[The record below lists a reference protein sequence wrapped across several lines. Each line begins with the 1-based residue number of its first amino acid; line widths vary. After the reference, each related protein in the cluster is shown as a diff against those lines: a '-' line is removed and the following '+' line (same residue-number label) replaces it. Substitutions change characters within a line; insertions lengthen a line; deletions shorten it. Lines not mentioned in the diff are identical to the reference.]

1 MAGTQNSISSL
12 IAQFLRLQ
20 KNSLEILNGLNE
32 AAVSVNDT
40 VTIEVLDELGLPQNA
55 NIPSYGYLRG
65 EIQRIDNNVKAL
77 AGLGDNSATVRNPD
91 GTYSQV
97 FKVETLK
104 DPPTL
109 TNLPVPNTFYTKD
122 NWFFES
128 FLSPLLYIN
137 INVTGKITDSSDRI
151 SVKRIISNT
160 DTDAK
165 KNYFDTNLKG
175 RNDLTYDQFVNS
187 LTDNGI
193 SYYVDEDI
201 ISLPLRTIRFVGNFG
216 AVSYYDDLVTI
227 TNPNGSTFQE
237 TRRNYKLDTLSYTDT
252 LSNVKDGRSLN
263 VGDRVSTPD
272 GTLYQ
277 ISAVNKDQASI
288 QAIRISGYEP
298 IKLGAGAISIA
309 STDFGPR
316 YVQVNI
322 GYNEREGIF
331 FKTIDDN
338 FNIIGSNW
346 STGVVFYS
354 NELQTKNSS
363 GEIVSLENYYLN
375 DVSDMG
381 KMFIGL
387 AKEKTVPAIQGL
399 QPSTPIIVADN
410 FKVVQVN
417 KQVTDS
423 TSIKVVNDKLQ
434 AKSALKS
441 EIKALDDAINKV
453 KLQLN
458 AGLATS
464 DSLDFQITTSSS
476 STASQTD
483 VSSILGANL
492 TPSAVRLTKNPI
504 GVNVDSLKANLN
516 TLIQQ
521 RVSKVQLYS
530 SLVDEVSTLVTD
542 VPQILTDPKYR
553 VRGFWAIPPP
563 KISSSTG
570 EQAVIQ
576 FSVRYR
582 YLSDSG
588 SAQPSEQIEYLD
600 TDGTKK
606 TGAFSNWTEYKTDIR
621 KKIYDSSKGIYV
633 WVPEVTADSDVQ
645 NINQL
650 DLAITKGEKLEIQVA
665 SISEAGWPNN
675 PLTSDFSASAIVT
688 FPDSLSVTGVSNL
701 VKTNNED
708 SAVVKVQA
716 NLNAQGL
723 PIHLSQQFVSGDKTY
738 VHDTTTIASGFYTGT
753 GAIVNLFDKLIDLQN
768 QINALKAGITQAKG
782 VLEVYIVDSSGNK
795 IKISKGATAN
805 LNAGFYSDIFTNPL
819 TSDAGKIASVTY
831 SIQLFNS
838 QASALELASI
848 IPGGLETRAP
858 SSISSSYPA
867 GYNNNLRYG
876 DPPISITSLT
886 QPQVPTNTSFRQ
898 APPFASSN
906 AYSQYVYPR
915 YKNIGFDQTLYFNP
929 SDTNQPLGSSFTSN
943 YNASYA
949 YDGTIANTSFSISA
963 VYPQNGTILIPYDPQ
978 SANSEYLSVI
988 GATSSNVWSGS
999 FSGSTGGSVLGGGNV
1014 SEFCIDVNHPY
1025 LQYIGSTYQ
1034 YGGTYSS
1041 IVRPNASSGFA
1052 YPPFRHTQCFWGDTT
1067 LSLYWTQQAFRTPI
1081 IFATGATASTEDAMY
1096 ADKLGFSSNDE
1107 YLIGKY
1113 SCGAYLFV
1121 APSSGSALQ
1130 VPGTTSLSTIQ
1141 LTEGDSNAIN
1151 IPLIFQFRTVDKSG
1165 YIGGWRKSGALSN
1178 ITYSKKIGIDIQ
1190 ILNGDSY
1197 SFDIQVT
1204 GAYQNDTLVAPNFD
1218 SGLNA
1223 VNF

>member
-137 INVTGKITDSSDRI
+137 INVTGKISDSSDRI
-151 SVKRIISNT
+151 SMKRIIANT
-160 DTDAK
+160 DTDVK
-165 KNYFDTNLKG
+165 RNYFDLNLKG
-175 RNDLTYDQFVNS
+175 RNDLTYNQFIS
-187 LTDNGI
+187 ALTDNGI

-201 ISLPLRTIRFVGNFG
+201 IDLPLRTIRFVGSFG
-216 AVSYYDDLVTI
+216 VISYYDDLVTV
-227 TNPNGSTFQE
+227 TDQNGNSFQE
-237 TRRNYKLDTLSYTDT
+237 TRRNYKLDTLRYTDT
-252 LSNVKDGRSLN
+252 LSNVKDGRTLDI
-263 VGDRVSTPD
+263 GDRVSTPD

-277 ISAVNKDQASI
+277 ITAVNKDQASI
-288 QAIRISGYEP
+288 QATRISGYEP
-298 IKLGAGAISIA
+298 IKLGAGTISIA

-346 STGVVFYS
+346 STGVVFFS
-354 NELQTKNSS
+354 NELQTKNSN
-363 GEIVSLENYYLN
+363 GEVVTLENYYLN

-381 KMFIGL
+381 KMFVGM
-387 AKEKTVPAIQGL
+387 AKEKPVPAVQGL
-399 QPSTPIIVADN
+399 QPDVPVVVPEN

-441 EIKALDDAINKV
+441 EIDALDDAINKV

-464 DSLDFQITTSSS
+464 DSVDFQLTTAR
-476 STASQTD
+476 ASFSETD
-483 VSSILGANL
+483 VSSVLGANL

-516 TLIQQ
+516 SLIEQ
-521 RVSKVQLYS
+521 RVSKVQLYA
-530 SLVDEVSTLVTD
+530 SLVEEVNTLVTD

-563 KISSSTG
+563 KFSAATG

-576 FSVRYR
+576 FAVRYR

-588 SAQPSEQIEYLD
+588 AAQPAQQIEYLD

-633 WVPEVTADSDVQ
+633 WAPEVTADADTQ

-650 DLAITKGEKLEIQVA
+650 DLPITKGEKVEIQIA
-665 SISEAGWPNN
+665 SISEAGWPSN
-675 PLTSDFSASAIVT
+675 PLTSDYSASAIIS
-688 FPDSLSVTGVSNL
+688 FPDNLSVSGVTNL

-723 PIHLSQQFVSGDKTY
+723 PIHLAQQFVSGDKTY
-738 VHDTTTIASGFYTGT
+738 VHDTTTIASGFYTNT
-753 GAIVNLFDKLIDLQN
+753 GAIVNLFDKLVDLQN
-768 QINALKAGITQAKG
+768 QINALKAGLTQAKG
-782 VLEVYIVDSSGNK
+782 ILEVYIVDSSGNK
-795 IKISKGATAN
+795 IKISKGSTAK

-819 TSDAGKIASVTY
+819 TTDAGKIASVTY

-838 QASALELASI
+838 QASALELASV
-848 IPGGLETRAP
+848 IPGGLETKAP

-867 GYNNNLRYG
+867 GYNDNLRYG

-886 QPQVPTNTSFRQ
+886 QTQVASNTSFRQ
-898 APPFASSN
+898 APPFASAN
-906 AYSQYVYPR
+906 AYSQYIYPR
-915 YKNIGFDQTLYFNP
+915 YKSIGFDQTLYFNP
-929 SDTNQPLGSSFTSN
+929 FDTNQPLGSSFTTS

-949 YDGTIANTSFSISA
+949 YDGTVATNFGVAGI
-963 VYPQNGTILIPYDPQ
+963 YPQNGTILIPYDPQ
-978 SANSEYLSVI
+978 STSTSYTDNI
-988 GATSSNVWSGS
+988 GATASNVWNGT
-999 FSGSTGGSVLGGGNV
+999 FSAATGGSVIGGGNI

-1025 LQYIGSTYQ
+1025 LKFIGSTYQ
-1034 YGGTYSS
+1034 YAGTFAS

-1067 LSLYWTQQAFRTPI
+1067 LSFYWVQQAYRPPI
-1081 IFATGATASTEDAMY
+1081 TFATGATASTEDAMY

-1113 SCGAYLFV
+1113 SCGAYLFI
-1121 APSSGSALQ
+1121 APNSGSALQ

-1141 LTEGDSNAIN
+1141 LLDGDSNAIN
-1151 IPLIFQFRTVDKSG
+1151 IPLIFQFRAVDKSG

-1190 ILNGDSY
+1190 ILNGDTY
-1197 SFDIQVT
+1197 SFDVQVT

-1218 SGLNA
+1218 SG
-1223 VNF
+1223 VNTINF